1 MAFLNANVY
10 QHFREDERPFIDTVE
25 EWLEKVEMQYAPVLT
40 DFLDP
45 RQAYILETLIR
56 QNSDLGFRFYGGYES
71 SERTRCLIYPDY
83 YTPTQ
88 EDFEIALFTIQYPKK
103 FAQLS
108 HSKILGTLLST
119 GLKRQSFGD
128 IISDGENW
136 QVLMSKEIS
145 HYVQTQIEKIGKIS
159 VRLEQAN
166 YTELIVPKDDWTLE
180 QAIVSSLRVDVVI
193 SNVFN
198 ISRQRSKQLIES
210 NKVKLNWMEMQ
221 RADFV
226 LDLLDIVSIRG
237 FGRLQ
242 IRAIEG
248 TTKKE
253 KIRLSLGVLRK

>member
-1 MAFLNANVY
+1 M
-10 QHFREDERPFIDTVE
+10 
-25 EWLEKVEMQYAPVLT
+25 
-40 DFLDP
+40 
-45 RQAYILETLIR
+45 
-56 QNSDLGFRFYGGYES
+56 
-71 SERTRCLIYPDY
+71 
-83 YTPTQ
+83 
-88 EDFEIALFTIQYPKK
+88 
-103 FAQLS
+103 
-108 HSKILGTLLST
+108 
-119 GLKRQSFGD
+119 
-128 IISDGENW
+128 
-136 QVLMSKEIS
+136 
-145 HYVQTQIEKIGKIS
+145 
-159 VRLEQAN
+159 
-166 YTELIVPKDDWTLE
+166 
-180 QAIVSSLRVDVVI
+180 SSLRVDVVI